1 MNTSINK
8 SFLKKKSVNFKENN
22 NDRDSL
28 NSKNK
33 VNNGVKSILKN
44 SKKIAT
50 TSVEISN
57 KNEEIDFLAKFKESV
72 KKIENDLKKDNKDKS
87 GNANGFLRTST
98 LKSGI
103 LSDEKNNDSE

>member
-8 SFLKKKSVNFKENN
+8 GFLKKKSVNFKENN
-22 NDRDSL
+22 SDKDSL
-28 NSKNK
+28 TSKNK
-33 VNNGVKSILKN
+33 LNNGVKGILKN

-57 KNEEIDFLAKFKESV
+57 KNEDIDFLAKFKEKK

-87 GNANGFLRTST
+87 GNNNGLLRNST

-103 LSDEKNNDSE
+103 LSDEKINDSE

>member
-1 MNTSINK
+1 M
-8 SFLKKKSVNFKENN
+8 
-22 NDRDSL
+22 
-28 NSKNK
+28 
-33 VNNGVKSILKN
+33 
-44 SKKIAT
+44 
-50 TSVEISN
+50 
-57 KNEEIDFLAKFKESV
+57 